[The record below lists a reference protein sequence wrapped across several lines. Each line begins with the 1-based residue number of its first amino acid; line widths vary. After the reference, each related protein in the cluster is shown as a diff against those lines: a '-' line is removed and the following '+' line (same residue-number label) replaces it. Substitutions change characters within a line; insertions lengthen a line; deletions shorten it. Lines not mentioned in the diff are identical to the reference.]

1 MVCHKTLRNTSVDR
15 LKTHRNIC
23 LLTSIPIPP
32 KSSSPQSISNL
43 MVSNN
48 ASKRKRIFIN
58 TSDSSDSEQI
68 DTPNENKLK
77 ETPLTISQIGSI
89 LSAQNDTL
97 TFVPATC
104 STPNKANINDNPKY
118 SDDYDTDNT
127 IEVSTDSTPTT
138 SKKSIEFNFKE
149 KKKKDKTMLQG
160 SVRSFCDKIT
170 PSEIDKCNLTLAKL
184 FFGCNIP
191 FSVIES
197 LHFKNFCQSLRPAY
211 KVPTR
216 KVLSGRLLD
225 DVFMKFCQSN
235 SFKKNSAL
243 LIDGWKNESSN
254 TKNVACMLHSSSG
267 EAMFLESFDMTGV
280 RETSTELCKIVE
292 SCIDLAKEKHNTD
305 IYAVITDNAAN
316 MVKMGRLS
324 TLWHLTCNAH
334 TANLLAKDLVP
345 SDITAKVKQILKAFH
360 GPDLEKE
367 LLFRGGYRIQL
378 PCETRWCS
386 YRDSFVNLKKNMPM
400 MKQIIFDGQFSIST
414 NVKTLLINDDFLNS
428 VSDYI
433 NLFDPICVLINK
445 CQSSKSNIADAAEEW
460 LSLELSQSNNNF
472 AANLENRRSSALTE
486 YALAANFL
494 HPKYNGLRF
503 RKDNKHDDMD
513 VAESFFLSVLD
524 VDGLNSL
531 HDYKTKQ
538 GIFSTLFEKKNLN
551 YQAFWSYAKNKNVE
565 LAELAESLLALP
577 SSTAQLE
584 RIFSNWSYVHSSLRN
599 RPNNERSKKLVSV
612 YYNLKIQEK
621 NHSPSDEY

>member
-1 MVCHKTLRNTSVDR
+1 MSVGGRPKHSVWNMGFNRMKDPIIDNKYNALCMVCHKTLRKTSVDR
-15 LKTHRNIC
+15 LKTQRNIC
-23 LLTSIPIPP
+23 LFTSIPIPT
-32 KSSSPQSISNL
+32 KSSSPESISNL

-77 ETPLTISQIGSI
+77 ETPLTISQIGSVQHKMIHLDLFQLHVVHQIRQI
-89 LSAQNDTL
+89 LMIILNFLMITILITL
-97 TFVPATC
+97 LKYQQIQHQKPQ
-104 STPNKANINDNPKY
+104 KNPFN
-118 SDDYDTDNT
+118 S
-127 IEVSTDSTPTT
+127 T
-138 SKKSIEFNFKE
+138 SKKNRKRIKQCYRALLDLFVIKLHHL
-149 KKKKDKTMLQG
+149 K
-160 SVRSFCDKIT
+160 
-170 PSEIDKCNLTLAKL
+170 IDKCNLALAKL

-191 FSVIES
+191 FSVIKS

-243 LIDGWKNESSN
+243 LIDGWINESAN

-292 SCIDLAKEKHNTD
+292 SCIDLAKEKNNTD

-360 GPDLEKE
+360 RPDLEKE
-367 LLFRGGYRIQL
+367 LLFRGGYRFQL

-386 YRDSFVNLKKNMPM
+386 YH
-400 MKQIIFDGQFSIST
+400 
-414 NVKTLLINDDFLNS
+414 LLLEIHF

-460 LSLELSQSNNNF
+460 LSLELSRSNNNF

-513 VAESFFLSVLD
+513 VVESFFLSVLD

-531 HDYKTKQ
+531 NDYKTKQ

-565 LAELAESLLALP
+565 LAELAESLLA
-577 SSTAQLE
+577 
-584 RIFSNWSYVHSSLRN
+584 
-599 RPNNERSKKLVSV
+599 
-612 YYNLKIQEK
+612 
-621 NHSPSDEY
+621 